1 MSLISIPIFNNF
13 DDDRQPVAVMASW
26 IDWAMYF
33 ELVLPESVQGI
44 HVVLLDSCG
53 EFFTFAILGERVAF
67 LGSGDLHN
75 HDFNNHRISAKFE
88 DGQYIVDG
96 TKLGLSLNQG
106 VCNIRIDVYL
116 LQAFY
121 NSNKTNMPL
130 VPTQPCWWQ
139 SSLSSLHLC
148 LSCMITL
155 SSSCPAESTEIHG
168 NCQFSFPPKCQRMFN
183 EQNNKHYQAIC
194 QQVAIKQNKES

>member
-130 VPTQPCWWQ
+130 VPTV
-139 SSLSSLHLC
+139 LVAIIFVFTAFMFVMYDHIVKL
-148 LSCMITL
+148 LSCRKHWNPWQL
-155 SSSCPAESTEIHG
+155 SVL
-168 NCQFSFPPKCQRMFN
+168 FSPKMSEN
-183 EQNNKHYQAIC
+183 
-194 QQVAIKQNKES
+194 V